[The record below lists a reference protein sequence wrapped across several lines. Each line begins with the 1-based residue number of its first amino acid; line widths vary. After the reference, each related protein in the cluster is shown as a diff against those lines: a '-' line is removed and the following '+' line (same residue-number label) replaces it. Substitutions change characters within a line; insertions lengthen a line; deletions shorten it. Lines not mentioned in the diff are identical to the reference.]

1 MSGIFDEYYREYD
14 LWYERNRLAYLSE
27 LEAVKIALPEEEG
40 RGLEVGVGT
49 GRFASRLG
57 IPYGIDPSFRMAKLA
72 EDRGV
77 RVIVARGEEMPFKDD
92 EFDYALIAITICFV
106 RDPERVIRETRRVL
120 RDGGRIIVAI
130 IDRDSF
136 LGRAYQAKKSKFY
149 EEARFFSVDE
159 VVNLLG
165 ESGFDDFS
173 LLQTIFRFPHELEEV
188 ERVEM
193 GYGRGGFVVIS
204 ARKIGR

>member
-27 LEAVKIALPEEEG
+27 LEAVKIALPEEG

-77 RVIVARGEEMPFKDD
+77 RVIVARGEEIPFKDD

-106 RDPERVIRETRRVL
+106 RDPERVIRETRRIL

-136 LGRAYQAKKSKFY
+136 LGRAYQVRKSKFY

-188 ERVEM
+188 ERPDV

>member
-27 LEAVKIALPEEEG
+27 LEAVKIALPEEG

-136 LGRAYQAKKSKFY
+136 LGRAYQVKKSKFY

-159 VVNLLG
+159 VVNLLK
-165 ESGFDDFS
+165 ETGFDDFS

-188 ERVEM
+188 ERPDV

>member
-1 MSGIFDEYYREYD
+1 LSGIFDEYYREYD

-27 LEAVKIALPEEEG
+27 LEAVKIALPEEG

-77 RVIVARGEEMPFKDD
+77 RVIVARGEEIPFKDD

-120 RDGGRIIVAI
+120 RNGGRIIVAI

-136 LGRAYQAKKSKFY
+136 LGRAYQVKKSKFY

-159 VVNLLG
+159 VVNLLK

-188 ERVEM
+188 ERVEV

>member
-1 MSGIFDEYYREYD
+1 LSGIFDEYYREYD
-14 LWYERNRLAYLSE
+14 LWYERNKLAYLSE
-27 LEAVKIALPEEEG
+27 LEAVKIALPEEG

-92 EFDYALIAITICFV
+92 EFDYALIAITLCFV

-136 LGRAYQAKKSKFY
+136 LGRAYQVKKSKFY

-188 ERVEM
+188 ERVEV

>member
-14 LWYERNRLAYLSE
+14 LWYERNKLAYLSE
-27 LEAVKIALPEEEG
+27 LEAVKIALPEEG

-92 EFDYALIAITICFV
+92 EFDYALIAITLCFV

-136 LGRAYQAKKSKFY
+136 LGRAYQVKKSKFY

-188 ERVEM
+188 ERVEV

>member
-14 LWYERNRLAYLSE
+14 LWYERNKLAYLSE
-27 LEAVKIALPEEEG
+27 LEAVKIALPEEG

-57 IPYGIDPSFRMAKLA
+57 IPYGIDPSFRMAKFA

-92 EFDYALIAITICFV
+92 EFDYALIAITLCFV

-136 LGRAYQAKKSKFY
+136 LGRAYQVKKSKFY

-188 ERVEM
+188 ERVEV

>member
-1 MSGIFDEYYREYD
+1 LSGIFDEYYREYD
-14 LWYERNRLAYLSE
+14 LWYERNKLAYLSE
-27 LEAVKIALPEEEG
+27 LEAVKIALPEEG

-57 IPYGIDPSFRMAKLA
+57 IPYGIDPSFRMAKFA

-92 EFDYALIAITICFV
+92 EFDYALIAITLCFV

-136 LGRAYQAKKSKFY
+136 LGRAYQVKKSKFY

-188 ERVEM
+188 ERVEV

>member
-27 LEAVKIALPEEEG
+27 LEAVKIALPEEG

-77 RVIVARGEEMPFKDD
+77 RVIVARGEEIPFKDD

-120 RDGGRIIVAI
+120 RNGGRIIVAI

-136 LGRAYQAKKSKFY
+136 LGRAYQVKKSKFY

-159 VVNLLG
+159 VVNLLK

-188 ERVEM
+188 ERVEV